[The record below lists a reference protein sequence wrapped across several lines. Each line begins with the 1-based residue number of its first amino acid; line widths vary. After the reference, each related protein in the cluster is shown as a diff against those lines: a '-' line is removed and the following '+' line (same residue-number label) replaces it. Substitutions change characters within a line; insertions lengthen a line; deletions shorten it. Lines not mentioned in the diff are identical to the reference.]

1 MLEGFAL
8 WNRDHANF
16 AVLLDLFERQLD
28 LFHEGESPDY
38 DLMSDIMFY
47 MTHYSDL
54 VHHPREDLAFA
65 RIKEREPG
73 AVDAVVDELAAQHVV
88 LKQAGEALIHA
99 LDDIVNGSITSRD
112 HLEVPARKYLET
124 FRGHMEREETTL
136 LPLVQSL
143 LRQRDWSAIDAE
155 ISHIED
161 PVFGRNF
168 DERYAALRAQIA
180 REAHISASAALR

>member
-1 MLEGFAL
+1 MLDGIAL
-8 WNRDHANF
+8 WNRDHTNF

-38 DLMSDIMFY
+38 ELMSDIMFY
-47 MTHYSDL
+47 MTHYTDL
-54 VHHPREDLAFA
+54 VHHPREDLAFG
-65 RIKEREPG
+65 RVKEREPS
-73 AVDAVVDELAAQHVV
+73 VEAVVDELEAQHVV
-88 LKQAGEALIHA
+88 LKQAGDALIHA
-99 LDDIVNGSITSRD
+99 LDDIVNGSISSRD
-112 HLEVPARKYLET
+112 QLELPARKYLQT

-143 LRQRDWSAIDAE
+143 LRPRDWSAIDAE

-180 REAHISASAALR
+180 REARISAALR

>member
-1 MLEGFAL
+1 MLDGLAL

-16 AVLLDLFERQLD
+16 VVLLDLFERQLD

-47 MTHYSDL
+47 MTHYTDV

-65 RIKEREPG
+65 RIRARDPEA
-73 AVDAVVDELAAQHVV
+73 AVVVDELEAQHAI
-88 LKQAGEALIHA
+88 LKTSGEALIRA

-112 HLEVPARKYLET
+112 LLEAPARQYLEI
-124 FRGHMEREETTL
+124 FRAHIEREEEVL
-136 LPLVQSL
+136 LPLVRSL
-143 LRQRDWSAIDAE
+143 LKQRDWSAIDAD
-155 ISHIED
+155 IRHVED
-161 PVFGRNF
+161 PVFGKNV

-180 REAHISASAALR
+180 REAHISASPALR

>member
-1 MLEGFAL
+1 MLEGLAL

-47 MTHYSDL
+47 MTHYTDV

-65 RIKEREPG
+65 RIRERDPDA
-73 AVDAVVDELAAQHVV
+73 AVVVDELEAQHVV
-88 LKQAGEALIHA
+88 LKASGEALIHA

-112 HLEVPARKYLET
+112 QLETPARKYLET
-124 FRGHMEREETTL
+124 FRSHMGREEEVL
-136 LPLVQSL
+136 VPLVTGL
-143 LRQRDWSAIDAE
+143 LRPRDWSAIDAE
-155 ISHIED
+155 ISHVED
-161 PVFGRNF
+161 PLFGKNV

-180 REAHISASAALR
+180 REANISASPALR